1 MTLPRHIAIIMDGN
15 GRWACNQG
23 LPRVEGHRAGA
34 KAVHRTVR
42 ACRELGIEAL
52 TLYAFSEQNW
62 ARPEPEVEALMHLLL
77 EYVRAEREEILGNDI
92 RLSAIGDLARLP
104 PFVREPLFALME
116 ESAGNQGMV
125 LTLALS
131 YGGREE
137 IVRAARRVARE
148 AAAGR
153 LDPDDIDE
161 AAFAAGLD
169 TAGLPDPD
177 LLIRTSGEVRVSN
190 FLLWQIAYAELWFT
204 DDTWPEFDRARLDE
218 AIEWYRGRQRRFGR
232 TGEQVLA
239 AAVGA
244 TGC

>member
-1 MTLPRHIAIIMDGN
+1 MNLPRHIAIIMDGN

-42 ACRELGIEAL
+42 ACREIGIEAL

-77 EYVRAEREEILGNDI
+77 EYVRTERQEILGNDI
-92 RLSAIGDLARLP
+92 RLTAIGDLERLP

-116 ESAGNQGMV
+116 ESASNQGMV

-137 IVRAARRVARE
+137 ILRAARALARE

-153 LDPDDIDE
+153 LDPADIDE

-177 LLIRTSGEVRVSN
+177 LLIRTSGELRVSN

-204 DDTWPEFDRARLDE
+204 EDTWPEFDRAHLDL
-218 AIEWYRGRQRRFGR
+218 AIECYRQRQRRFGR

-239 AAVGA
+239 AVGA